1 MKILIDIGHPAHVH
15 LFRPFAL
22 EMQKKGHAV
31 LFTCRQK
38 EFEIELL
45 KAAGF
50 TFNCFG
56 KHYKT
61 IYGKIWGL
69 LKFNFQM
76 LLTGLKF
83 NPDVYMSH
91 GSLYAAQIAWL
102 LRKPHISFEDT
113 YNFEQIKLYKPF
125 TKAILV
131 GDYEHPSLGKNEI
144 SYKGYHESLYLHP
157 NTFKPSE
164 KVLDSLGVKPDEK
177 YVILRFVSWT
187 ATHDIG
193 SKGFT
198 LENKIAAVKEFSKYA
213 KVFIS
218 SEKSLPAELESYK
231 IPIAPEQMHDAIAFS
246 SMIFGE
252 SATMVSEGAMLG
264 VPGFFINNAKIL
276 YLKEQEE
283 KYGLVFNYTE
293 SIEDQLK
300 SIEKGIEILSQE
312 GVSKI
317 WQQKRSSLLN
327 DKIDATAFVVWFVE
341 NYPES
346 YRIMKENP
354 DYQLKFK

>member
-15 LFRPFAL
+15 MFRPFAK
-22 EMQKKGHAV
+22 EMQKQGHSV

-45 KAAGF
+45 KAADF
-50 TFNCFG
+50 KYKCFG
-56 KHYKT
+56 KHYKK

-69 LKFNFQM
+69 LKFNIQM
-76 LLTGLKF
+76 LITSLKF
-83 NPDVYMSH
+83 RPDAFLSH

-131 GDYEHPSLGKNEI
+131 GDYPHPSLGEHEI
-144 SYKGYHESLYLHP
+144 SYSGYHELMYLHP
-157 NTFKPSE
+157 NIYKPSDS
-164 KVLDSLGVKPDEK
+164 VLESLQVKPNEK

-187 ATHDIG
+187 ASHDFG
-193 SKGFT
+193 HKGFT
-198 LENKIAAVKEFSKYA
+198 LENKLDVVHRFSKYA

-218 SEKSLPAELESYK
+218 SEKLLSKELEKYK
-231 IPIAPEQMHDAIAFS
+231 IPIRPEQMHDAIAFS
-246 SMIFGE
+246 SLIFGE
-252 SATMVSEGAMLG
+252 SATMVSEGAILG
-264 VPGFFINNAKIL
+264 VPGIFINDAKIL

-283 KYGLVFNYTE
+283 KYGMVFNYTE
-293 SIEDQLK
+293 SLDDQTK
-300 SIEKGIEILSQE
+300 AIEKGIEILSQDE
-312 GVSKI
+312 IPKI
-317 WQQKRSSLLN
+317 WQEKQSNLLK
-327 DKIDATAFVVWFVE
+327 DKIDPTAFLVWFVE

-354 DYQLKFK
+354 HYQDKFK